1 MDQRRLELRVLYLR
15 RLIKELELQKAEASE
30 VALIRRVED
39 RILWLQGGIEELKQW
54 SRELDLDP
62 GYGKL
67 VLGTDR
73 IHRPKLPTF
82 TTAAERTEAL
92 TNREG
97 TLTGLSGADVKRA
110 REFRAR
116 EDAEVSI
123 KNMDGR
129 SPYIPEEERKQPRG
143 TV

>member
-1 MDQRRLELRVLYLR
+1 MDQRRLELRILYLR
-15 RLIKELELQKAEASE
+15 RAIAVLERDKRAMSE
-30 VALIRRVED
+30 VAEIRRAED
-39 RILWLQGGIEELKQW
+39 AILGIQGGVSELLQW
-54 SRELDLDP
+54 SREIDLDP

-67 VLGTDR
+67 ILGKDN

-82 TTAAERTEAL
+82 TTVAERTEAL

-143 TV
+143 TI

>member
-1 MDQRRLELRVLYLR
+1 MDQRRLELRVMYLR
-15 RLIKELELQKAEASE
+15 RAIAVLERDKSAMSE
-30 VALIRRVED
+30 VAEIRRAED
-39 RILWLQGGIEELKQW
+39 AILGIQGGVSELLQW

-67 VLGTDR
+67 ILGKDN

-82 TTAAERTEAL
+82 TTAVERTEAF

-116 EDAEVSI
+116 EDGEVSI
-123 KNMDGR
+123 RNMDGR

>member
-1 MDQRRLELRVLYLR
+1 MDQRRLELRVFYLR
-15 RLIKELELQKAEASE
+15 RLIKELELQKSGLSE
-30 VALIRRVED
+30 VAMIRRIED
-39 RILWLQGGIEELKQW
+39 RILWLQGGVEELQQW

-67 VLGTDR
+67 ILGKDN

-82 TTAAERTEAL
+82 SSVAERTEAL

>member
-1 MDQRRLELRVLYLR
+1 MDQRRLELRVFYLR
-15 RLIKELELQKAEASE
+15 RLIKELELQKKGLSE
-30 VALIRRVED
+30 VAGIRRIED
-39 RILWLQGGIEELKQW
+39 RILWLQGGIEELRQW

-67 VLGTDR
+67 ILGKDN

-82 TTAAERTEAL
+82 SSVAERTEAL

-97 TLTGLSGADVKRA
+97 TLTGLSGDDVKRA